1 MKKMMIAMFLAA
13 FALGACGKKAAPAK
27 PMDKPMDKPADTKPA
42 DPAAGGDTT
51 PPPAK

>member
-1 MKKMMIAMFLAA
+1 MKKMIIAMFLAA

-27 PMDKPMDKPADTKPA
+27 PMDKPMDKPADPAKPA
-42 DPAAGGDTT
+42 DGAGGETT